1 MGPRVLKFDG
11 PLARGLWYRR
21 FAAISIY
28 ARLRRENHKTAPSCG
43 GEYSLSTLWPA
54 PLSEAM
60 HSEHDLKERQRR
72 TNHSES
78 FPLWGHNPSRE
89 ALIKSLSDFIL
100 EFLFN
105 ARNKSTRI
113 ASYLRR
119 LMTKHWIKIHMKF
132 DSAN

>member
-1 MGPRVLKFDG
+1 MGPRVLKFDW

-43 GEYSLSTLWPA
+43 REYSLSTLWPA

-78 FPLWGHNPSRE
+78 FPLWGHNPSIQPAAE
-89 ALIKSLSDFIL
+89 PCPLSGSGIQVSTANVTKSP
-100 EFLFN
+100 
-105 ARNKSTRI
+105 
-113 ASYLRR
+113 
-119 LMTKHWIKIHMKF
+119 
-132 DSAN
+132 